1 MEKRRVRMLYEKRI
15 GERQW
20 KQIYS
25 YLQAFSEIYVRNEE
39 TCRRFVEGVFWMLR
53 SGAQWRMLPS

>member
-1 MEKRRVRMLYEKRI
+1 MLYEKRI

-20 KQIYS
+20 QKVYG

-39 TCRRFVEGVFWMLR
+39 ACRRGVLDASLR
-53 SGAQWRMLPS
+53 RTMADAT